1 MIETLIDVN
10 LIDLSLNARTKD
22 GVFHELALL
31 LHRHERII
39 DYYHFIE
46 DVYERESLGTTGFGF
61 GIAIPHAKSPYVKIP
76 SVCFGKSENGI
87 SYDSIDGKPVYL
99 VFMIAMPDTDSKQ
112 HLTTL
117 AWLSRNLMHESF
129 RNKLMDAKSPEE
141 IIQIIHQANEGEK
154 D

>member
-1 MIETLIDVN
+1 MIETLIDVD

-31 LHRHERII
+31 LHRNNRIS
-39 DYYHFIE
+39 DYSHFIE
-46 DVYERESLGTTGFGF
+46 DVYEREELGTTGFGF
-61 GIAIPHAKSPYVKIP
+61 GIAIPHAKSHYVKVP
-76 SVCFGKSENGI
+76 SVCFGKSKQGI

-99 VFMIAMPDTDSKQ
+99 VFMIAMPFTDSKQ

-129 RNKLMDAKSPEE
+129 RKKLMDAKHPED
-141 IIQIIHQANEGEK
+141 IIKIILKANEGETQ
-154 D
+154 

>member
-31 LHRHERII
+31 LHRHDRIS
-39 DYYHFIE
+39 DYHQFIE
-46 DVYERESLGTTGFGF
+46 DVYDRENLGTTGFGF

-76 SVCFGKSENGI
+76 SLCFGKSEKGI

-99 VFMIAMPDTDSKQ
+99 VFMIAMPDSNSKQ

-117 AWLSRNLMHESF
+117 AWLSRHLMHESF
-129 RNKLMDAKSPEE
+129 RKKLLNAKSKED
-141 IIQIIHQANEGEK
+141 ILDVIHQANVG